1 LALAAAV
8 ESRSAHPLAQAVV
21 RAAARLAQAQP
32 LDIPAAGN
40 VSAATGR
47 GIQAQVG
54 GQLVQLGSARLFEE
68 TGVALPQDARQQVES
83 LENQGKT
90 VIVVSLDGEPVGLI
104 AVADVLRPAAQTS
117 IARLKALGV
126 NKTVMLTGDNSRVA
140 AHIASQVGLS
150 DTRANLLPEDKLTV
164 IRSLVQEYGIV
175 AMVGDGVND
184 APALANASVGIAM
197 GGAGTDVAL
206 ETADVAL
213 MGDDL
218 SMLPSAVGLG
228 RAARAVIAQNLV
240 IALGVIAVLAV
251 ASVTGRI
258 GIGIAVILH
267 EGSTIL
273 VVLNSLRLLG
283 YRFS

>member
-1 LALAAAV
+1 
-8 ESRSAHPLAQAVV
+8 
-21 RAAARLAQAQP
+21 
-32 LDIPAAGN
+32 
-40 VSAATGR
+40 
-47 GIQAQVG
+47 
-54 GQLVQLGSARLFEE
+54 
-68 TGVALPQDARQQVES
+68 
-83 LENQGKT
+83 
-90 VIVVSLDGEPVGLI
+90 
-104 AVADVLRPAAQTS
+104 
-117 IARLKALGV
+117 
-126 NKTVMLTGDNSRVA
+126 
-140 AHIASQVGLS
+140 
-150 DTRANLLPEDKLTV
+150 
-164 IRSLVQEYGIV
+164 
-175 AMVGDGVND
+175 
-184 APALANASVGIAM
+184 
-197 GGAGTDVAL
+197 
-206 ETADVAL
+206 